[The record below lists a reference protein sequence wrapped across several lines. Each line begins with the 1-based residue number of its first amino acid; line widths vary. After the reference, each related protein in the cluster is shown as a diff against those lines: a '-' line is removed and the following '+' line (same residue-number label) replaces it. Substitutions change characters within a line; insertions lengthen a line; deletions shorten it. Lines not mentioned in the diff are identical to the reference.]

1 MSNRGFVRTVDPS
14 RVDLAPLT
22 VRFRPDEPAAS
33 LLARLAVRRGSR
45 TVTGYLATLPFCP
58 SRLAADVRT
67 GRALDTLARLSGI
80 PVSLIEASTPIRT
93 PQGYSLSGVLLE
105 DRGHLAHPRTL
116 GRVCPQCLAEDR
128 DGLDGPVECRP
139 HRRFWWG
146 SEAISGCPRHRV
158 PLLATCPHCSAPLS
172 LRNLRPDVCSCGAHF
187 ASLPAESEITGYDA
201 QLLAMMRGMEGP
213 CWADGLSAD
222 LAAGLALRTGILDE
236 HGSKVGLVRALP
248 LGDRMELTTRGGSIL
263 ERGPDAFSDALDR
276 AARRGLLRTPGEAY
290 GDLYKW
296 LDRRG
301 AAALSPFREA
311 VFQHAGRSLKCGPS
325 TRLFGRTI
333 REVPTSAAAAPFE
346 EAPVLSGRAA
356 LEQAIARARAVFGP
370 GRKSDVQKILG
381 LSRNQFRGVMERGG
395 NPDLL
400 PGAQPSTPKTH
411 FYDLEGVINLF
422 ERALGAPV
430 FEVVPPHLIRVV
442 DANKLFRRWV
452 TVYCALRQ
460 GRLQV
465 AGTLSGESGLS
476 ALLVER
482 NDVLASVP
490 PGRAADDEPSTTP
503 AEAAEMTGLNTVTL
517 SKLRA
522 AGHLR
527 FVRRAARNGQ
537 IAHGPALASL
547 ADLERNF
554 ISIGALERAT
564 GMARNILLSAL
575 ADAGVRSVVSGSKD
589 VRPLFQRPEALA
601 VLKTSVFTSKREP
614 K

>member
-45 TVTGYLATLPFCP
+45 TVTAFLATLPFCP

-67 GRALDTLARLSGI
+67 GRALATLARISGI
-80 PVSLIEASTPIRT
+80 AVSLIEASTPVRT
-93 PQGYSLSGVLLE
+93 PQGYSLGGVLLE

-128 DGLDGPVECRP
+128 DGLDGPLDCRT

-158 PLLATCPHCSAPLS
+158 PLLATCPECSAPLS
-172 LRNLRPDVCSCGAHF
+172 LRNLRPDICSCGAHF
-187 ASLPAESEITGYDA
+187 GGLQADREVTGYDA
-201 QLLAMMRGMEGP
+201 QLLAMMRGTESP
-213 CWADGLSAD
+213 PWADGLSVD
-222 LAAGLALRTGILDE
+222 LAAGLALRTGVLDE
-236 HGSKVGLVRALP
+236 YGSKVGLVRTLP
-248 LGDRMELTTRGGSIL
+248 LGDRMELTARGGSIL
-263 ERGPDAFSDALDR
+263 EKGSDAFSDALDR

-311 VFQHAGRSLKCGPS
+311 VFQHASQSLKCDPA
-325 TRLFGRTI
+325 TRIFGRAMQ
-333 REVPTSAAAAPFE
+333 EAPTSAAAAPSD
-346 EAPVLSGRAA
+346 EAPVLSGRGA
-356 LEQAIARARAVFGP
+356 LEQAIARARAVFSP
-370 GRKSDVQKILG
+370 GRKSDVQQILG
-381 LSRNQFRGVMERGG
+381 LSHNQFRGVMERGG

-400 PGAQPSTPKTH
+400 PGARAWTPKTH
-411 FYDLEGVINLF
+411 FYDLDGVIGLF
-422 ERALGAPV
+422 ERALSAPV

-452 TVYCALRQ
+452 AVYRALRE
-460 GRLQV
+460 GGLQV
-465 AGTLSGESGLS
+465 AGTLSGGSGLS
-476 ALLVER
+476 SLLVER
-482 NDVLASVP
+482 KEVLASVA
-490 PGRAADDEPSTTP
+490 PGRAADDEPSVTP
-503 AEAAEMTGLNTVTL
+503 AEAADMTGLNTVTL

-527 FVRRAARNGQ
+527 FARRAARNGQ

-564 GMARNILLSAL
+564 GMARDVLLSAL

-589 VRPLFQRPEALA
+589 VRPMFQRPEALA

>member
-67 GRALDTLARLSGI
+67 GRALGTLARISGI
-80 PVSLIEASTPIRT
+80 AVSLIEASTPIRT
-93 PQGYSLSGVLLE
+93 PQGYSLGGVLLE

-116 GRVCPQCLAEDR
+116 GRVCPECLAEDR

-146 SEAISGCPRHRV
+146 SEAISGCPRHRI

-172 LRNLRPDVCSCGAHF
+172 LKNLRPDVCPCGAHF
-187 ASLPAESEITGYDA
+187 ADLKADGEVTGYDA

-213 CWADGLSAD
+213 SWADGLSVD

-236 HGSKVGLVRALP
+236 HGSKVGLSRALP
-248 LGDRMELTTRGGSIL
+248 LGDRMELTARGGSIL
-263 ERGPDAFSDALDR
+263 ERGPDGFSDALDR

-311 VFQHAGRSLKCGPS
+311 VFQHASRSLKCGPS
-325 TRLFGRTI
+325 ILLFGRAI
-333 REVPTSAAAAPFE
+333 QEAPAAAAPPE
-346 EAPVLSGRAA
+346 EAPALSGRAA
-356 LEQAIARARAVFGP
+356 LEQAIARARAVFSP
-370 GRKSDVQKILG
+370 GRKSDVQQILG

-400 PGAQPSTPKTH
+400 PGARPRTPKTH
-411 FYDLEGVINLF
+411 FYDLDGVISLF
-422 ERALGAPV
+422 ERALSAPV

-442 DANKLFRRWV
+442 EANKLFRRWV
-452 TVYCALRQ
+452 AVYCALRE

-465 AGTLSGESGLS
+465 AGTLSGGSGLS

-482 NDVLASVP
+482 NEVLACVP
-490 PGRAADDEPSTTP
+490 PGRAADDEPSVAP
-503 AEAAEMTGLNTVTL
+503 AEAADMTGLNTVTL

-527 FVRRAARNGQ
+527 FARRVARNGQ
-537 IAHGPALASL
+537 VAHGPALASL

-554 ISIGALERAT
+554 VSIGTLERST
-564 GMARNILLSAL
+564 GIARNILLSAL
-575 ADAGVRSVVSGSKD
+575 ADAGVRSVVSGSKN
-589 VRPLFQRPEALA
+589 VRPMFRRPEALA
-601 VLKTSVFTSKREP
+601 VLKTSVFESKCEP
-614 K
+614 E